1 MKTKENGVTLIALV
15 ITIILLLILASIGIT
30 VGTSTLD
37 SAAFTQFKSELKVM
51 QNKVNELN
59 QSTEKN
65 IGADLSEKQKNILN
79 IEVISNIIYKD
90 VSSEDKEKIQNGFRY
105 CDRKYIQND
114 FGLDSVKRDYL
125 INVEYRYVIFPDGF
139 EYEGTTYYMID
150 QIEEE
155 IYNVRYNNKNEKS
168 GSFDVN
174 TTKEDNKWKI
184 EISNIQ
190 YNGYV
195 DKWQV
200 KYKLDG
206 TSYWET
212 SNDLTF
218 YLRDEGTYT
227 IKVIHGDEIDL
238 GTQTVKVLFDGLISD
253 KVKNE
258 IVKIGDYV
266 QYTPDIVSTTD
277 EAYTNLISELGT
289 YSGSTENTTST
300 LTQESLN
307 WRVLDIT
314 KDDDGKSTVRLI
326 SELPTTSTVVLEGY
340 NGYNNAVYL
349 LDKTC
354 ITLYNKTGYTEKVQ
368 NLKIEDIQ
376 IYMKVTDY
384 STIDS
389 EYGNMFTPE
398 NKYYPSI
405 FAEEKDQTIITS
417 SGITQPE
424 IRLDFS
430 EQATPINQIALN
442 MATSWTVKYTYWGKT
457 MNESDFKDLKY
468 YELFLNNGNNKKSY
482 WISSRCISAGSNYI
496 YFRVG
501 FASTNGGI
509 GGYTLYGSHDYTRTI
524 DYAIRPV
531 ITLKSNVK
539 IDTTDVTRDGS
550 TAENSWILKSE

>member
-15 ITIILLLILASIGIT
+15 ITIILLLILASIGFT
-30 VGTSTLD
+30 VGTSTID

-65 IGADLSEKQKNILN
+65 IGTDLSEEQKTILN

-105 CDRKYIQND
+105 LSKDYINTELN
-114 FGLDSVKRDYL
+114 LDSVKRDYL
-125 INVEYRYVIFPDGF
+125 INAEYRYVIFPDGF

-155 IYNVRYNNKNEKS
+155 IYNVRYNDKNEKS

-174 TTKEDNKWKI
+174 TTKEDNKWRI

-195 DKWQV
+195 DNWQV

-206 TSYWET
+206 ASYWEI
-212 SNDLTF
+212 SNNLTF
-218 YLRDEGTYT
+218 YLRDEGTYS
-227 IKVIHGDEIDL
+227 IKVVHGDEIDL

-258 IVKIGDYV
+258 IIKIGDYV
-266 QYTPDIVSTTD
+266 QYTPDTVSTTD

-307 WRVLDIT
+307 WRVLDII
-314 KDDDGKSTVRLI
+314 KDDNGKDVVRLI
-326 SELPTTSTVVLEGY
+326 SEVPTTSTVVLEGY

-376 IYMKVTDY
+376 RYMKVTDY
-384 STIDS
+384 STITS
-389 EYGNMFTPE
+389 SYGKTVTPT

-405 FAEEKDQTIITS
+405 FAQEEGQIITTS
-417 SGITQPE
+417 DGTIQPE
-424 IRLDFS
+424 TRLGLS
-430 EQATPINQIALN
+430 EQNEPINQIIQN
-442 MATSWTVKYTYWGKT
+442 QATSWTVKYTYWGKT

-482 WISSRCISAGSNYI
+482 WISSRCISADSNYI

-524 DYAIRPV
+524 DYAFRPV
-531 ITLKSNVK
+531 ITLKSDVQ
-539 IDTTDVTRDGS
+539 IDTTDVAKDGS
-550 TAENSWILKSE
+550 TAEKAWILK

>member
-37 SAAFTQFKSELKVM
+37 SVAFTQFKSELKVM

-65 IGADLSEKQKNILN
+65 IGTDLSEEQKTILN

-105 CDRKYIQND
+105 LSKDYINTELN
-114 FGLDSVKRDYL
+114 LDSVKRDYL
-125 INVEYRYVIFPDGF
+125 INAEYRYVIFPDGF

-155 IYNVRYNNKNEKS
+155 IYNVRYNDKNEKS

-174 TTKEDNKWKI
+174 TTKEDNKWRI

-195 DKWQV
+195 DNWQV

-206 TSYWET
+206 ASYWEI
-212 SNDLTF
+212 SNNLTF
-218 YLRDEGTYT
+218 YLRDEGTYS
-227 IKVIHGDEIDL
+227 IKVVHGDEIDL
-238 GTQTVKVLFDGLISD
+238 GTKSVKILYDGLISD

-266 QYTPDIVSTTD
+266 QYTPDTVSATD
-277 EAYTNLISELGT
+277 TSYTNLISELGT

-307 WRVLDIT
+307 WRVLDII
-314 KDDDGKSTVRLI
+314 KDDNGKDVVRLI
-326 SELPTTSTVVLEGY
+326 SEVPTTSTVVLEGY

-376 IYMKVTDY
+376 RYMKVTDY
-384 STIDS
+384 STITS
-389 EYGNMFTPE
+389 SYGKTVTPT

-405 FAEEKDQTIITS
+405 FAQEEGQIITTS
-417 SGITQPE
+417 DGTIQPE
-424 IRLDFS
+424 TRLGLS
-430 EQATPINQIALN
+430 EQNEPINQIIQN
-442 MATSWTVKYTYWGKT
+442 QATSWTVKYTYWGKT

-482 WISSRCISAGSNYI
+482 WISSRCISADSNYI

-524 DYAIRPV
+524 DYAFRPV
-531 ITLKSNVK
+531 ITLKSDVQ
-539 IDTTDVTRDGS
+539 IDTTDVAKDGS
-550 TAENSWILKSE
+550 TAEKAWILK